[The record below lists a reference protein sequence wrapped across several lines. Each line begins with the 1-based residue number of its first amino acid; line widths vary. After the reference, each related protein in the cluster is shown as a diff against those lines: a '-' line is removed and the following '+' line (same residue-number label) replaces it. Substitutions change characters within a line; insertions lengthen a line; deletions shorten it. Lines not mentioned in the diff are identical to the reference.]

1 MDNGDDARSIAPFF
15 LASTPKIS
23 SKIEGVE
30 GVLDGHGFVVV
41 VVVTAEVGG
50 DENVVNPADAT
61 AAE

>member
-1 MDNGDDARSIAPFF
+1 MGNGDDARSIASFF

-30 GVLDGHGFVVV
+30 GVLGGHGFVVV
-41 VVVTAEVGG
+41 AAVVELGG
-50 DENVVNPADAT
+50 DEDVVKP

>member
-1 MDNGDDARSIAPFF
+1 MGNGDDARSIASFF

-30 GVLDGHGFVVV
+30 GVLGGHGFVVAV
-41 VVVTAEVGG
+41 VVELGG
-50 DENVVNPADAT
+50 DQDVVKL